1 MRVVLFMVRKTKT
14 VKTNKFEPFKYPYE
28 KFPFCLQH
36 YEGDDLRT
44 CWFECEEH
52 FQKYVARYKLN
63 EDEIKFKH
71 KDGLEMVVQSTG
83 GESKRVRQRIRQ
95 NRSN

>member
-1 MRVVLFMVRKTKT
+1 MVRKTK
-14 VKTNKFEPFKYPYE
+14 VNKFEAFKFPYE

-52 FQKYVARYKLN
+52 FRKYVSRYKLN
-63 EDEIKFKH
+63 ENEIKFKH
-71 KDGLEMVVQSTG
+71 KDGVEMVVESTG
-83 GESKRVRQRIRQ
+83 RKSKPVRQRIRQ
-95 NRSN
+95 SSSD